1 LITNSSNDA
10 VVVDDDDDD
19 VLVLLM
25 DVDCVLV
32 DLHNKSNLQKE
43 QSQRAENTA
52 RDEITFIVNERV
64 YVI

>member
-1 LITNSSNDA
+1 MITNSSND

-43 QSQRAENTA
+43 KSQRVENTA
-52 RDEITFIVNERV
+52 RDEITLMVNERV

>member
-1 LITNSSNDA
+1 LITNSSND

-43 QSQRAENTA
+43 KSQRVENTA
-52 RDEITFIVNERV
+52 RDEITLMVNERV